1 MGRTPGQYGGTV
13 RTIIGSAKDI
23 RFMTI
28 YGYAR
33 LIGYDERLVFQ
44 PDILEGFQSENDTV
58 FTFTLREG
66 HKWSDGSPF
75 TVDDFRYWW
84 EDVLLNKDLTPGGG
98 SMVLRVDGNL
108 PRFEVLDEWTIRYSW
123 DKAKSGLLA
132 KSRRAAAFGSRRAI
146 SLSQAVPQGL
156 SGPIQAF
163 RLDAGTAGEEVG

>member
-23 RFMTI
+23 RLMTI

-33 LIGYDERLVFQ
+33 LIGYDEHLVFQ

-75 TVDDFRYWW
+75 TAMISA
-84 EDVLLNKDLTPGGG
+84 TGGMTFC
-98 SMVLRVDGNL
+98 STR
-108 PRFEVLDEWTIRYSW
+108 I
-123 DKAKSGLLA
+123 
-132 KSRRAAAFGSRRAI
+132 
-146 SLSQAVPQGL
+146 
-156 SGPIQAF
+156 
-163 RLDAGTAGEEVG
+163 